1 MIDPAYLERI
11 GAFSDPASGQ
21 LKRYRIRNANFE
33 YDPNDP
39 QAMLNGAVVAYD
51 QQLVPHPVIL
61 PLATDEASI
70 REAQQKAI
78 NAGADFY
85 HPKHGWLRWGRK
97 REVERPEN
105 LGAGTARYETR
116 RVVLAGG
123 QAGESLTSPLSPQ
136 PKPDP
141 DPVPE
146 PEPEPDP
153 EPVPQLPTKG
163 ARP

>member
-1 MIDPAYLERI
+1 MVDPAYLDRI
-11 GAFSDPASGQ
+11 GAFSDPADGQ
-21 LKRYRIRNANFE
+21 LKRHRIRNANFE
-33 YDPNDP
+33 YDANDP
-39 QAMLNGAVVAYD
+39 KAVLNGAVVAYD

-85 HPKHGWLRWGRK
+85 HPRHGWLRWGRK

-116 RVVLAGG
+116 RVVLA
-123 QAGESLTSPLSPQ
+123 ET

-146 PEPEPDP
+146 PEPEP
-153 EPVPQLPTKG
+153 VPQLPTKG
-163 ARP
+163 VKPL